1 MKDEKNEK
9 GGLGTSKGRI
19 IAIMIGL
26 TLIQVFLIG
35 PLFGKNDEIAY
46 SEFKTSLRS
55 GEIASVSIGEDQIT
69 GVYENST
76 EEEPQHF
83 STIRVEDPGLV
94 AELEAQNVEIEG
106 VVESDFNLMSILG
119 WLLPIAL
126 IIGFYYLMMKR
137 MRGGNGSGGSGLFS
151 FGKSKAEP
159 IQGTQSGVTFDDVG
173 GTGQAVMELREVT
186 EFLKNPDRF
195 QTLGGKMPKGV
206 LLYGPPGTGKTLL
219 ARATAG
225 EADVPFFSM
234 SAAEFIE
241 MFVGVG
247 ASRVRDLFEKAK
259 EQAPSIIFIDEI
271 DAIGSQRGGVNV
283 AGRNEEREQT
293 LNQLLAEMDGFEPN
307 TGVIVMAATNRP
319 EVLDPALL
327 RPGRFDRQIAV
338 DLPDINGR
346 EQILKIHTRE
356 VILGEDV
363 EVETLARITPGFSGA
378 DLANLVNEAALTASR
393 RGKESVE
400 MNDFDAAFE
409 RVVAGSERSTGA
421 INPREKEIVAFHEA
435 GHALVGSSLPGA
447 DPVHKISIVP
457 RGRALGYTMHRP
469 TEDRYLLSEGELQ
482 DRLAALLGGRVA
494 EAIVFGAASTGA
506 ADDLTRAT
514 DLARRMVTEY
524 GMSTSLGPVRLAAA
538 GSSYLDQGAGL
549 DARVSPQTAAKV
561 DQETKRIIE
570 AAVER
575 AWSLLEN
582 NRLSLDA
589 IANRL
594 MDKETIDGQEL
605 TEIIERMQA
614 VEDSSGL
621 GYGLEM
627 DLGAS

>member
-1 MKDEKNEK
+1 MNNDQGKDERF
-9 GGLGTSKGRI
+9 GLSRGYV
-19 IAIMIGL
+19 IALMIAL
-26 TLIQVFLIG
+26 ALIHVIVFGQILG
-35 PLFGKNDEIAY
+35 DESEIAY
-46 SEFKTSLRS
+46 SEFKSDLEEGR
-55 GEIASVSIGEDQIT
+55 IARVSIGEERIT
-69 GVYENST
+69 GEYVGST
-76 EEEPQHF
+76 DEEPLSL
-83 STIRVEDPGLV
+83 STVRVEDPDLI
-94 AELEAQNVEIEG
+94 ADLEAQAVEVEG
-106 VVESDFNLMSILG
+106 VIESDFSLTSLLG
-119 WLLPIAL
+119 WILPIGL
-126 IIGFYYLMMKR
+126 IIGFYYLMIR
-137 MRGGNGSGGSGLFS
+137 RSRGGSGSGLFS
-151 FGKSKAEP
+151 FGKSKAKAIRGE
-159 IQGTQSGVTFDDVG
+159 QSGVTFDQVG
-173 GTGQAVMELREVT
+173 GAGQAVMELREVT
-186 EFLKNPDRF
+186 EFLKNPGRY

-259 EQAPSIIFIDEI
+259 EQSPSIIFIDEI
-271 DAIGSQRGGVNV
+271 DAIGGQRGGANV
-283 AGRNEEREQT
+283 AGHTEEREQT

-346 EQILKIHTRE
+346 AQILSIHTKE
-356 VILGEDV
+356 VVLGEDV
-363 EVETLARITPGFSGA
+363 DVGTLARITPGFSGA

-393 RGKESVE
+393 RGKDSVD
-400 MNDFDAAFE
+400 MADFDAAFE

-421 INPREKEIVAFHEA
+421 MNKREKEIVAYHEA
-435 GHALVGSSLPGA
+435 GHALVGSLLPGA

-469 TEDRYLLSEGELQ
+469 TEDRYLLSEDELQ

-494 EAIVFGAASTGA
+494 EAIVFGSPSTGA

-524 GMSTSLGPVRLAAA
+524 GMSTSLGPVRLAANE
-538 GSSYLDQGAGL
+538 STYLGQASGL
-549 DARVSPQTAAKV
+549 DARVSPNTASLV
-561 DQETKRIIE
+561 DEETKRIVEAALQRAWRLLEQNRGVLDEIAGRLHEQETIE
-570 AAVER
+570 AHE
-575 AWSLLEN
+575 LEEILGRRPAKT
-582 NRLSLDA
+582 RL
-589 IANRL
+589 
-594 MDKETIDGQEL
+594 
-605 TEIIERMQA
+605 
-614 VEDSSGL
+614 
-621 GYGLEM
+621 
-627 DLGAS
+627 ASKTATMLAEG